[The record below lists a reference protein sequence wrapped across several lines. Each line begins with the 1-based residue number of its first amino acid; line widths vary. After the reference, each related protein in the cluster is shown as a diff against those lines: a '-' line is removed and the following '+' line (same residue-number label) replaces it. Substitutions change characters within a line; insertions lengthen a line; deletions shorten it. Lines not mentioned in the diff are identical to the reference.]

1 MAARPCASGYDA
13 AATPADLDAL
23 ALPDEAS
30 WREERE
36 AVLLYR

>member
-1 MAARPCASGYDA
+1 MVLSRAPDIDFVAR
-13 AATPADLDAL
+13 PADLDAL
-23 ALPDEAS
+23 AEPDEAS

>member
-1 MAARPCASGYDA
+1 LRLWVDDPEAAPS
-13 AATPADLDAL
+13 DLDAL
-23 ALPDEAS
+23 AVADEDS